1 MDESGSGEDVRGR
14 AAANSD
20 APGTAARKAG
30 EAVQTPPP
38 DTKSNP
44 PPAYDSDAATI
55 LDATPLFDSPT
66 IIDVPHPSEAPTVL
80 HSPPAAGSGLP
91 MSTPRISSPGAIG
104 GAAFL
109 LPVGSV
115 LGSRYEILQLLGEGG
130 MGAVYKARDTELDRE
145 IALKVIRP
153 ELASNPEILQ
163 RFKQELILAR
173 QVTDRNII
181 RIFDLGEADGIR
193 FITMEYVEGTSLQ
206 QMLRERGKISVQESA
221 EIITQ
226 TLKGLRA
233 AHREGV
239 IHRDLKPGNIMRDQ
253 QGRILVMDFGLARS
267 IESDGMT
274 KTGAVLGT
282 MEYMSPEQAMGSE
295 LDQRSDLFT
304 VGLILFE
311 LLTGK
316 MPFKAETAIASLLK
330 RVQERAVSVASMDN
344 AIPAPLADVVAKC
357 LERDPNARYQNAQEM
372 IDDIERWQG
381 GGAAATLHFPPVHT
395 WGRDTPWHWIGGVA
409 AVLVLAAAGF
419 MLRGKLF
426 APATTSGTAKTLPAS
441 GAVSVL
447 VADFQNNTS
456 DPIFDGTLE
465 PMFNVA
471 LEGASFINAFN
482 RGTARQLA
490 EKLSSPT
497 EKLDEQSAR
506 LIAVS
511 QGLSAIVTG
520 SLNSR
525 GSGYELSVKA
535 IDAVTGS
542 TLAAS
547 DLTAANKDE
556 LLLDVPKLAAPIR
569 KALGDTT
576 PESAQLAATQGSFAV
591 SNLEAVHEYSIGMG
605 QQFAGKMEDALQS
618 FSKAAELDPNFARAY
633 AGMAA
638 TAGNLGQAQ
647 NASKY
652 AKLALE
658 HVDRMTERERY
669 RLRGQYY
676 VQAGNWQKCIEEYS
690 ALLQQYPADNTG
702 QTNLAT
708 CYAQL
713 HDMPKAMEEGRKA
726 LHLAPKD
733 AIALMN
739 FALYACY
746 ATDFQSCE
754 REAREVF
761 KLNPNYEPAFLAL
774 AYAQT
779 GQDQLSQAA
788 ETYQKLEKV
797 STRGASLAASG
808 LANLAMYAGRLREA
822 VGILEK
828 GAAVD
833 LAAKKPDAA
842 ADKFTMLSYAQLLR
856 GDKRSASSAADKA
869 LGKSQSVK
877 IRFLA
882 ARTFVESG
890 EMAKA
895 RKLAAGLASELDAEP
910 QAYAKLVLGEA
921 AMKEHDAKQAVQLF
935 TEANKLLDT
944 WIGRFDLGR
953 AYLEAGAFAEADSE
967 FDRCIQRR
975 GEAVELFMDDM
986 PTYSYFPAVY
996 YYEGRVREGLKS
1008 PGFAD
1013 SYRQYLAIRGKSTE
1027 DPLVAE
1033 IRRRVGQ

>member
-1 MDESGSGEDVRGR
+1 MEESGERENVRGR
-14 AAANSD
+14 ATSNTDASAAASK
-20 APGTAARKAG
+20 KAG

-38 DTKSNP
+38 SAASNP
-44 PPAYDSDAATI
+44 AFGSEAATI
-55 LDATPLFDSPT
+55 LDAGPLLDSPT
-66 IIDVPHPSEAPTVL
+66 IVDLHPSEAPTVL
-80 HSPPAAGSGLP
+80 HVPSGPAP
-91 MSTPRISSPGAIG
+91 SSPVPPSQVPGSSWG
-104 GAAFL
+104 SSFL
-109 LPVGSV
+109 LPAGSV
-115 LGSRYEILQLLGEGG
+115 LGNRYHILELLGEGG
-130 MGAVYKARDTELDRE
+130 MGAVYKARDNELDRI

-193 FITMEYVEGTSLQ
+193 FITMEFVEGTSLQ
-206 QMLRERGKISVQESA
+206 QMLRERGKVPVKEAA
-221 EIITQ
+221 EIIAQ
-226 TLKGLRA
+226 VLAGLRA

-239 IHRDLKPGNIMRDQ
+239 IHRDLKPGNIMQDKH
-253 QGRILVMDFGLARS
+253 GRILVMDFGLARS

-295 LDQRSDLFT
+295 LDHRSDLFT
-304 VGLILFE
+304 VGLIFFE

-316 MPFKAETAIASLLK
+316 MPFKAETALASLLK
-330 RVQERAVSVASMDN
+330 RVQERAVSVSSMDN
-344 AIPAPLADVVAKC
+344 AIPMPVADIVAKC
-357 LERDPNARYQNAQEM
+357 LERDPNLRYQTAQEM
-372 IDDIERWQG
+372 MDDIERWHG
-381 GGAAATLHFPPVHT
+381 GGAAATLRFHASHQP
-395 WGRDTPWHWIGGVA
+395 WGQTIPWHWVGGVA
-409 AVLVLAAAGF
+409 AVLVLAAVGF

-426 APATTSGTAKTLPAS
+426 TPATTSGPAKALPAS

-490 EKLSSPT
+490 EKFSNPT
-497 EKLDEQSAR
+497 DKLDEQAAR

-520 SLNSR
+520 SLDSR
-525 GSGYELSVKA
+525 GTGYELSVKA
-535 IDAVTGS
+535 IDAVTGK
-542 TLAAS
+542 TLAAG

-647 NASKY
+647 NASRY

-676 VQAGNWQKCIEEYS
+676 VQTGNWQKCVEEYS
-690 ALLQQYPADNTG
+690 ALLKQYPADNTG

-713 HDMPKAMEEGRKA
+713 HDMPKAMEEGQKA
-726 LHLAPKD
+726 LQLAPKD
-733 AIALMN
+733 AIARMN

-754 REAREVF
+754 HEAREVF

-779 GQDQLSQAA
+779 GQNQLSQAA
-788 ETYQKLEKV
+788 ETYQNLEKV
-797 STRGASLAASG
+797 SPRGASLAASG
-808 LANLAMYAGRLREA
+808 LANLAMYDGRLREA
-822 VGILEK
+822 AGILEK

-856 GDKRSASSAADKA
+856 GDKKSALSAADKA
-869 LGKSQSVK
+869 LANSQSVK

-882 ARTFVESG
+882 ARIFAESG

-921 AMKEHDAKQAVQLF
+921 AMREHDAKQAVQLF

-996 YYEGRVREGLKS
+996 FYEGRVREGLKS

-1013 SYRQYLAIRGKSTE
+1013 SYRQYLDIRGKSTE

-1033 IRRRVGQ
+1033 IRRRLGQ